1 MLHYISE
8 LIDLLLML
16 VAAWLV
22 LAIIFVIY
30 AYFARLVPD
39 QRIGLWTCGRHFL
52 LHHNHVDLAPDYC
65 GRASP
70 IADRSFVV
78 SLQGQNH
85 ASTVLT
91 DTDPAAPQ
99 VVLIGDSERAS
110 GLLDAVNSAL
120 IRVAIR

>member
-1 MLHYISE
+1 MHHYVSE

-39 QRIGLWTCGRHFL
+39 QRIGLWTCGRRL
-52 LHHNHVDLAPDYC
+52 VLYYNPVDLAPDYC
-65 GRASP
+65 GRHRP

-78 SLQGQNH
+78 PYQRR
-85 ASTVLT
+85 TT
-91 DTDPAAPQ
+91 
-99 VVLIGDSERAS
+99 
-110 GLLDAVNSAL
+110 
-120 IRVAIR
+120 